1 MQGRDGILQHQLTFR
16 SMAAVKINF
25 SQYDHQ
31 LQQKSKKKKKKEKK
45 IEVVLGQV
53 SRCYDVTYYYV
64 CQKSWIFNTFCQA
77 MAIRNSLINIII
89 SILIESKAKYR

>member
-1 MQGRDGILQHQLTFR
+1 MQGRDGILQHQLTFH
-16 SMAAVKINF
+16 SMAAAKINL

-31 LQQKSKKKKKKEKK
+31 LQQKSKKKKKKKK

-53 SRCYDVTYYYV
+53 SRCYDVTYYHV
-64 CQKSWIFNTFCQA
+64 CQKSWIFNTFCQP
-77 MAIRNSLINIII
+77 MAIRDSLINIII